1 MPSQHLSL
9 EHWNCYY
16 FAETILAKK
25 VSQQHW
31 QTQSELVKK
40 AKKET
45 LCFSLI
51 LKQKKKK
58 KLTTLKLMG
67 AYKSVPQIRPSGNLY
82 GTKMLLQNCE
92 V

>member
-58 KLTTLKLMG
+58 
-67 AYKSVPQIRPSGNLY
+67 INH
-82 GTKMLLQNCE
+82 TKTHGSL
-92 V
+92 